1 MIAGMDAR
9 IEGDLDRNGAT
20 GPRRFW
26 RSSLALF
33 LVAAIG
39 FALWRAPGDLV
50 WDDSPTVCAN
60 LYPPDGGPTYSLDD
74 PHFLPA
80 IWHEVFGHL
89 QMDGYRPFN
98 WSLRRVGAAA
108 YVRFA
113 WATEAFLAL
122 NAVLVGLLAVAFFR
136 LARRYV
142 RTDLA
147 GYFAVFLLLASTP
160 LLTGLLVLFTGIQTL
175 VPLLACSALH
185 CYFGIYEGRRPR
197 GCLLGLALILF
208 LGPWYRE
215 FVGLAAVLI
224 LFLEL
229 QNRRWLSGVSL
240 LAGLGLLHALFPTAL
255 LHALFFPEL
264 PVQPVYSL
272 GALGEQARAGINPTG
287 TALSKVRDLFFSLKW
302 RIFIDLASI
311 LPPTLLVLS
320 ALAWLTAVFKR
331 QPAMPW
337 RGTCFLGFFFLLT
350 FLPFLK
356 VFKEHVHL
364 AYCLVPATILVAAS
378 VEALWRAADAW
389 ARRLTLSLLL
399 LLPIADHA
407 LNPVIVRGATRDC
420 YSAIHRLAA
429 FCDREV
435 PDGAMLLSNA
445 HHADEV
451 RFCCHG
457 RFGLYFTALTSGNR
471 SRFVETMDALVT
483 VKRQAGDRGIYC
495 LDVVRPMRRGQ
506 QGGDRLLWVVR
517 RQVVDVQSFGEID
530 RVSYR
535 YPVLDPLKLLIPVR
549 CTTWPGSP
557 DLEFDYY
564 RGPALDG
571 SFGMREVAVRYYF
584 YRVIDGPDV
593 AAK

>member
-1 MIAGMDAR
+1 
-9 IEGDLDRNGAT
+9 
-20 GPRRFW
+20 
-26 RSSLALF
+26 LF

-39 FALWRAPGDLV
+39 FVLWRAPIDLV
-50 WDDSPTVCAN
+50 WDDSPTVSAN

-74 PHFLPA
+74 PHFYPA
-80 IWHEVFGHL
+80 LWHEVFGHL

-98 WSLRRVGAAA
+98 WALRRLGAAA
-108 YVRFA
+108 HAKFA
-113 WATEAFLAL
+113 WASEAFLGL
-122 NAVLVGLLAVAFFR
+122 NAVLVGLLAVALFR
-136 LARRYV
+136 LTRRYV
-142 RTDLA
+142 RTDWA

-160 LLTGLLVLFTGIQTL
+160 LLTGLLVLFTGIQAL
-175 VPLLACSALH
+175 VPLLTCCALH
-185 CYFGIYEGRRPR
+185 CYFGIYEARPP
-197 GCLLGLALILF
+197 CWYLLGLALILF

-224 LFLEL
+224 LFLEV
-229 QNRRWLSGVSL
+229 QNRRWLSGISL
-240 LAGLGLLHALFPTAL
+240 LAALGLMHALFPTAL
-255 LHALFFPEL
+255 LHVLFFPEL
-264 PVQPVYSL
+264 PVQPVYRL
-272 GALGEQARAGINPTG
+272 GALGEQARAGIDPTG
-287 TALSKVRDLFFSLKW
+287 SPLSIVRTFIFSLKW

-320 ALAWLTAVFKR
+320 ALGWLAAAFKR

-356 VFKEHVHL
+356 MFKEHVHL

-378 VEALWRAADAW
+378 VEALWRTADT
-389 ARRLTLSLLL
+389 RVFRLTLSLTL
-399 LLPIADHA
+399 LLPLADHA
-407 LNPVIVRGATRDC
+407 LNPLIVQGATRDC
-420 YSAIHRLAA
+420 YAAIHRLAE
-429 FCDREV
+429 FCNREM
-435 PDGAMLLSNA
+435 PDGAILLSNA

-451 RFCCHG
+451 RYCCHG

-471 SRFVETMDALVT
+471 SRFIETMDALAA

-495 LDVVRPMRRGQ
+495 LDAVPPSRRGQ
-506 QGGDRLLWVVR
+506 PGGDRLLWVVR
-517 RQVVDVQSFGEID
+517 RHVVDVQSFGEID

-535 YPVLDPLKLLIPVR
+535 YPVLDPLKLFIPVR

-593 AAK
+593 AAE